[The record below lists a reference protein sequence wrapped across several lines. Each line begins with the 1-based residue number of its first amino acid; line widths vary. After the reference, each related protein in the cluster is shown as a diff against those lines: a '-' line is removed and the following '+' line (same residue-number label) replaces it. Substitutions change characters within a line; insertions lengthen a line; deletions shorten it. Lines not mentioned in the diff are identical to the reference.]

1 MSEINELLNDIKT
14 KKHLFGHKETL
25 KNIDKVER
33 IYIASNCPEEI
44 MKKIKERAKKA
55 EVKVKLLNL
64 KTYELKELCKK
75 PFPISVISV
84 LK

>member
-14 KKHLFGHKETL
+14 KKHLFGYRETL
-25 KNIDKVER
+25 KKIDKVEK

-44 MKKIKERAKKA
+44 MEEIKEKAKKA
-55 EVKVKLLNL
+55 KVKVKVLNL
-64 KTYELKELCKK
+64 KNYELQELCKK
-75 PFPISVISV
+75 PFSISVISV